1 MCVCQYKIY
10 KKSKCIRSKILNVI
24 QIFYSLQQ
32 IAFDGGLN
40 NGSRSPHPL
49 SLPGVSSQYEKMLR
63 RHCFNF
69 NIIKMNWTSPAS
81 FIRAKVI
88 IQVKSH
94 ATCAVLVSVTHSYY
108 STAIH
113 QIISFFFFQEKCQ
126 SAKMKAN
133 LRWIQNDIW
142 PQKKLVTLNAW
153 E

>member
-32 IAFDGGLN
+32 IAFDGVWTTEVGHLT
-40 NGSRSPHPL
+40 HYL
-49 SLPGVSSQYEKMLR
+49 SLVFRANMKKKMLR

-94 ATCAVLVSVTHSYY
+94 ATCPVLPTL
-108 STAIH
+108 
-113 QIISFFFFQEKCQ
+113 IIQLPLIELYLFFFFQEKCQ

-142 PQKKLVTLNAW
+142 PRKKLVTLNAW

>member
-94 ATCAVLVSVTHSYY
+94 ATCPVLPTL
-108 STAIH
+108 
-113 QIISFFFFQEKCQ
+113 IIQLPLIELFLFFFFQEKCQ